1 MYQLKRL
8 GTIALLYFQQV
19 MFMPVITS
27 VLAFFAVW
35 LFCLSVK
42 EAWDAVSTR
51 LTADQLRQAEALA
64 MNSEVV
70 VRYLRLW
77 GAALLLTIAL
87 VGFLGKMWLLAIAI
101 VGILLLTPR
110 WIFHW
115 AIVRRRQLLRDQMV
129 GCCIAMS
136 NTARAGQSLM
146 EGMKSICKETP
157 EPLSLELQRIVAEYE
172 HGRTLPDA
180 LQEAKVRLNLDSFTI
195 FASTIITSLQRGGR
209 ITVALEKISRSLEE
223 NQRIERKLAA
233 ETASGWRVVLI
244 LTAFPFLFLAAF
256 YVLYPEGTLLMFHSI
271 IGQFLLMVILG
282 LIVLSVY
289 WSRQILSIDL

>member
-1 MYQLKRL
+1 MSIL
-8 GTIALLYFQQV
+8 
-19 MFMPVITS
+19 TS
-27 VLAFFAVW
+27 VLLFVAVS

-42 EAWDAVSTR
+42 ESWDALSTR
-51 LTADQLRQAEALA
+51 FTADQLRQAEALA
-64 MNSEVV
+64 MDSAVV
-70 VRYLRLW
+70 IRYLRLW
-77 GAALLLTIAL
+77 GAALLMTIVL
-87 VGFLGKMWLLAIAI
+87 VGFIGQMWLLALSL
-101 VGILLLTPR
+101 VGILLLVPR

-115 AIVRRRQLLRDQMV
+115 SIVHRRQLLRDQMV

-136 NTARAGQSLM
+136 NSARAGQSLM
-146 EGMKSICKETP
+146 EGMKTICQEIPK
-157 EPLSLELQRIVAEYE
+157 PLSLELQRIVAEYE
-172 HGRTLPDA
+172 HGRTLQNA

-195 FASTIITSLQRGGR
+195 FASTVITSLQQGGR

-233 ETASGWRVVLI
+233 QTASGWRVVMI

-256 YVLYPEGTLLMFHSI
+256 TFLYPEGTLLMFHSI

-289 WSRQILSIDL
+289 WSRKILSIDL

>member
-1 MYQLKRL
+1 
-8 GTIALLYFQQV
+8 
-19 MFMPVITS
+19 MPILTS
-27 VLAFFAVW
+27 ILIFVAVS
-35 LFCLSVK
+35 LFCLSIK
-42 EAWDAVSTR
+42 EVWDGLSTHF
-51 LTADQLRQAEALA
+51 TADQLRQAEALA
-64 MNSEVV
+64 MDSTVV
-70 VRYLRLW
+70 IRYLRLW
-77 GAALLLTIAL
+77 GVTLLITIIL
-87 VGFLGKMWLLAIAI
+87 VGLLGQMWLLALSL
-101 VGILLLTPR
+101 VGILLLVPR
-110 WIFHW
+110 WIFNW
-115 AIVRRRQLLRDQMV
+115 AIVHRRQLLRDQMV

-146 EGMKSICKETP
+146 EGMKTICEEIPK
-157 EPLSLELQRIVAEYE
+157 PLSLELQRIVAEYE

-256 YVLYPEGTLLMFHSI
+256 SLLYPEGTLLMFHSI
-271 IGQFLLMVILG
+271 VGQFLLMVILG
-282 LIVLSVY
+282 LIVLSIY
-289 WSRQILSIDL
+289 WSRKILSIDL